1 MTENEFL
8 RLGIGTV
15 VSNRW
20 QADIYFVIYNTDEM
34 GTAYRGKKYLVYG
47 AKQMDCGKN
56 FVRID
61 IDNCQFWKIEGKI

>member
-34 GTAYRGKKYLVYG
+34 GTAYRGKNIWIWCQTNGLRQKF
-47 AKQMDCGKN
+47 CKN
-56 FVRID
+56 RY
-61 IDNCQFWKIEGKI
+61 